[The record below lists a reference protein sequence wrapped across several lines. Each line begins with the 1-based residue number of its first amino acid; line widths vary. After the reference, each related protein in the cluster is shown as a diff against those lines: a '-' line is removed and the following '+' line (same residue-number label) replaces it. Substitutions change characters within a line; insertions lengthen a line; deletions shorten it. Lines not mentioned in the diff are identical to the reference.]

1 MTASPERPNNRVLVI
16 DDNLSIHEDYR
27 KIFNPDRSRDELV
40 AARADLFDDAPASVS
55 SIEFELVFA
64 DQGELGCAKAA
75 AALKDGQ
82 PFAVAFV
89 DMRMPPGWDGVQTI
103 EELWRI
109 DPTLQVV
116 LATAYSD
123 QSWEAV
129 LERIGG
135 NHQLLILRKPFE
147 NIEVWQIA
155 HALCQKWKA
164 ELSAR
169 IREASLE
176 QEVST
181 RTVELEQNNAHLVAE
196 MAARQQLN
204 AQRLVLERRLLESQK
219 LESLGVVA
227 SGIAHDF
234 NNLLTAV
241 VANASLLRDDNKA
254 NPDAMECIRN
264 IESASMTAA
273 GLCHQMLAYAGKAQ
287 FELSD
292 VDFTLLVQDLVE
304 LLRSV
309 ISKKCRLSVNLLN
322 EPLLIHGDGTQLK
335 QVVMNLVA
343 NASDALEDQVGE
355 IDVSTQI
362 LDCDR
367 QFFSDIFHS
376 TDLRPG
382 KYVALEVRDTG
393 CGMSP
398 EVLARVFDPF
408 FTTKF
413 IGRGLGLASV
423 QGIVRSHGG
432 AIKVTTA
439 PKEGTTFLVMLPVSL
454 TTVRSKIVAP
464 LAPAIANPSGRILLV
479 DDEDIVRSSTQRI
492 LQYLGYES
500 TCAQDGREA
509 IALIKEA
516 KEPYALVILDLTM
529 PVMSGLETLREIRRL
544 GSLVPVLLTS
554 GYNAESAGPELC
566 ESNRVRFL
574 SKPYELDT
582 LRDMVA
588 GFLGNR
594 S

>member
-1 MTASPERPNNRVLVI
+1 MTPDPDRPNNRVLVI
-16 DDNLSIHEDYR
+16 DDNLAIHEDYR
-27 KIFNPDRSRDELV
+27 KIFNLDRSRDELV

-55 SIEFELVFA
+55 SVEFELVFA
-64 DQGELGCAKAA
+64 DQGELGCEKAA

-109 DPTLQVV
+109 DPTIQVV

-241 VANASLLRDDNKA
+241 VANASLLRDDNKE
-254 NPDAMECIRN
+254 NSGAMECIRN

-273 GLCHQMLAYAGKAQ
+273 GLCHQMLAYAGKTQ
-287 FELSD
+287 FELTD

-343 NASDALEDQVGE
+343 NASDALEDEVGE
-355 IDVSTQI
+355 IVISTQI
-362 LDCDR
+362 LDCDC

-398 EVLARVFDPF
+398 EVLARIFDPF

-432 AIKVTTA
+432 TIKVTSV
-439 PKEGTTFLVMLPVSL
+439 PNEGTTFLIMLPVSCS
-454 TTVRSKIVAP
+454 TARSKIAAPVAS
-464 LAPAIANPSGRILLV
+464 AIVNPSGRILLV
-479 DDEDIVRSSTQRI
+479 DDEAIVRSSTQRI
-492 LQYLGYES
+492 LQFLGYES

-516 KEPYALVILDLTM
+516 HEPYALVILDLTM
-529 PVMSGLETLREIRRL
+529 PVMGGLETLREIRRL
-544 GSLVPVLLTS
+544 GSMVPVLLTS
-554 GYNAESAGPELC
+554 GYNLESVGPELC
-566 ESNRVRFL
+566 ESNCVRFL
-574 SKPYELDT
+574 SKPYEIDT

-588 GFLGNR
+588 GFLGKR
-594 S
+594 T